1 MEDPR
6 PTLQQFFILMEGTQ
20 PWGACEDH
28 RRDPGDLFGVTFQV
42 RLSENWGLLISLS
55 NHFQDITIA
64 ALSTLNETNVL
75 WGMEGG
81 LIYDFTFD
89 NVVIAGEKIES
100 LDQFYHN
107 EYVLPLIVP

>member
-1 MEDPR
+1 
-6 PTLQQFFILMEGTQ
+6 MEGTE
-20 PWGACEDH
+20 PWGACEDK
-28 RRDPGDLFGVTFQV
+28 RRDPGDIFGVTFQV
-42 RLSENWGLLISLS
+42 IFQKFGTSHFPLMDLL
-55 NHFQDITIA
+55 QDITIA
-64 ALSTLNETNVL
+64 ARSTLNETNVL

-100 LDQFYHN
+100 LEQFYHN